1 MHRRFALVA
10 AVIGWA
16 AILLQM
22 GLTVNNSLVAG
33 HGIGHGLVI
42 FLGFFTV
49 TTNIFIAVVFTAHVI
64 ESAAPFWAFFRRPV
78 VVTGAVACMIVV
90 GITYYFLL
98 RRLWNPQGL
107 QYFVDVTLHYVMPI
121 LTAGFWWMAVPPRT
135 VGWSGVGR
143 MLVYP
148 IAYLLYVFVR
158 APLVGSYPYYF
169 IDVNTLGLGRALLNA
184 AAMTAFFLLVLALL
198 IVVNNQRRSI
208 RPN

>member
-22 GLTVNNSLVAG
+22 RLTVHNSLVAG

-42 FLGFFTV
+42 FFGFFTV
-49 TTNIFIAVVFTAHVI
+49 TTNIFIALVLTARAV
-64 ESAAPFWAFFRRPV
+64 ESNAPVWAFFRRPA
-78 VVTGAVACMIVV
+78 VVTCATACMVIVGV
-90 GITYYFLL
+90 TYFLLL

-107 QYFVDVTLHYVMPI
+107 QYYVDVTLHYVMPI
-121 LTAGFWWMAVPPRT
+121 LTAAFWWLAVPR
-135 VGWSGVGR
+135 GSIAWSGVGS

-148 IAYLLYVFVR
+148 IAYMVYVFAR
-158 APLVGSYPYYF
+158 GPLVGSYPYFF
-169 IDVNTLGLGRALLNA
+169 IDVNTLGLQRALVNA
-184 AAMTAFFLLVLALL
+184 AGMTAFFLLVLVLL
-198 IVVNNQRRSI
+198 IVVNNQRRAV